1 MNLFTELWSV
11 KMSDWG
17 RAFVISVITAPLTI
31 IFQSVNAGSLVINW
45 KTILAAALSGGIAYI
60 LKNLGTGQNGNMLTN
75 K

>member
-1 MNLFTELWSV
+1 MFTKLWRV
-11 KMSDWG
+11 KLSDWE
-17 RAFVISVITAPLTI
+17 RAFVVAIITAPLTI
-31 IFQSVNAGSLVINW
+31 ILQSVNAGSLVVNW

>member
-1 MNLFTELWSV
+1 MNPWTNLWRI
-11 KMSDWG
+11 KLGDWE
-17 RAFVISVITAPLTI
+17 RAFIIAIITTPLTV

-45 KTILAAALSGGIAYI
+45 KTILAGALSGGIAYI

>member
-1 MNLFTELWSV
+1 MFTKLWSV
-11 KMSDWG
+11 KMGDWE
-17 RAFVISVITAPLTI
+17 RALVIAIITAPLTI
-31 IFQSVNAGSLVINW
+31 ILQSVNAGSLVVNW

>member
-1 MNLFTELWSV
+1 MFTKLWML
-11 KMSDWG
+11 KMGDWE
-17 RAFVISVITAPLTI
+17 RAFVIAIITAPLTI
-31 IFQSVNAGSLVINW
+31 ILQSVNAGSLVVNW

>member
-1 MNLFTELWSV
+1 MFTKLWSV
-11 KMSDWG
+11 KLSDWE
-17 RAFVISVITAPLTI
+17 RAFVIAIITAPLTI
-31 IFQSVNAGSLVINW
+31 ILQSVNAGSLVINW

>member
-1 MNLFTELWSV
+1 MFTKLWTV
-11 KMSDWG
+11 KMSDWE
-17 RAFVISVITAPLTI
+17 RAFVVAIITAPLTI
-31 IFQSVNAGSLVINW
+31 ILQSVNAGSLVVNW